1 MKKSESSKRKH
12 NTGISAN
19 LANGLTTVG
28 SILEFLN
35 LENELRDKMH
45 EQETMQEDGEVF
57 CYMICRMLEE
67 IRPSDEDDI
76 LEISLQHAI
85 MIFFPQKPFF
95 YVEHKMVFHKVNKPT
110 SCPVHLQLPLVTMSL
125 DCHRS
130 SYKPAKLYASE

>member
-12 NTGISAN
+12 NTDISAN

-45 EQETMQEDGEVF
+45 GQETMQEDGEVF

-85 MIFFPQKPFF
+85 MNFF
-95 YVEHKMVFHKVNKPT
+95 FHKNLFFT
-110 SCPVHLQLPLVTMSL
+110 
-125 DCHRS
+125 
-130 SYKPAKLYASE
+130 

>member
-12 NTGISAN
+12 NTDISAN
-19 LANGLTTVG
+19 LANVFTTVG

-76 LEISLQHAI
+76 LEISLQYAI
-85 MIFFPQKPFF
+85 MNFF
-95 YVEHKMVFHKVNKPT
+95 FHKNLFFT
-110 SCPVHLQLPLVTMSL
+110 
-125 DCHRS
+125 
-130 SYKPAKLYASE
+130 